1 MPGVLTHESLS
12 LRVQQWAAL
21 ALDTLPP
28 RIQVRLSGKPPVT
41 IDGDTLAPEVQLG
54 LALLERRREPS
65 PETLAPPEAR
75 EARRRLSAVYAGRPV
90 PVGAV
95 EDLELPA
102 GPGLC
107 ALATTRRRELGDPHP
122 LLVYYHGGGFTYGD
136 LETHDRMCRLLC
148 RHAGAHVLAIDY
160 RLAPEHPFPAAVR
173 TRAPR
178 WPGRARTPAAWAP
191 TRSRV
196 GVSGDSAGGNLA
208 AVVAQLAARDGGPAP
223 VLQLLIYPATDF
235 TRRRRSRE
243 LFGEGFLLTNDEMD
257 WFETNYLGAARTHAA
272 DPRASPLL
280 AEDLSGLAPAFVV
293 TAAFDPLRDE
303 GEEYAQ
309 ALRAAGTPAA
319 VRRFPGFIHAFVA
332 AAGVSRAA
340 RDAVIEIA
348 GATRGDVRRAARR
361 RNAERTGRGPWPPPP
376 RGSWSA
382 RSCSGLPAARRR
394 PAPPPRPRG
403 QTPPRWRGRA
413 W

>member
-1 MPGVLTHESLS
+1 MPRALTPESLS
-12 LRVQQWAAL
+12 LRVQQWGAL
-21 ALDTLPP
+21 TLDALPSSL
-28 RIQVRLSGKPPVT
+28 QVRLSGKPPIT

-54 LALLERRREPS
+54 LAVLERRREPA
-65 PETLAPPEAR
+65 PQTLAPPEAR
-75 EARRRLSAVYAGRPV
+75 EARRRLSAVYAGRRL
-90 PVGAV
+90 PVGGV
-95 EDLELPA
+95 EDLELPGGA
-102 GPGLC
+102 GPLR
-107 ALATTRRRELGDPHP
+107 ARHYSPRELGDPHP

-136 LETHDRMCRLLC
+136 LETHDGTCRLLC

-160 RLAPEHPFPAAVR
+160 RLAPENPFPAAVQDA
-173 TRAPR
+173 RA
-178 WPGRARTPAAWAP
+178 ALAWACANAASLGADP
-191 TRSRV
+191 GRV

-243 LFGEGFLLTNDEMD
+243 LFGEGFLLSNDEMD
-257 WFETNYLGAARTHAA
+257 WFEKNYLGEARTHAA

-303 GEEYAQ
+303 GEEYAH

-348 GATRGDVRRAARR
+348 GVTRGMFAA
-361 RNAERTGRGPWPPPP
+361 TGR
-376 RGSWSA
+376 
-382 RSCSGLPAARRR
+382 
-394 PAPPPRPRG
+394 
-403 QTPPRWRGRA
+403 
-413 W
+413 